1 MASAR
6 LVVGSQTASMLAMGR
21 ARSPSSMLDTGADT
35 VSCPFADPAAGR
47 GVCWLCAAGGG
58 GGVGAGAG
66 GASVPRPRWEGA
78 GEAEAAL
85 SCGCVSALLVCLLL
99 SLVLR
104 WAEGTEPLAAW
115 RRRANSACAFGL
127 MLPLLPLLSCCCRF
141 SRRVGLSSLLLF
153 SLASSLCLPQSRATL
168 LLLLLL

>member
-1 MASAR
+1 
-6 LVVGSQTASMLAMGR
+6 
-21 ARSPSSMLDTGADT
+21 MLDTGADT

-85 SCGCVSALLVCLLL
+85 SCGCVSA
-99 SLVLR
+99 
-104 WAEGTEPLAAW
+104 T
-115 RRRANSACAFGL
+115 
-127 MLPLLPLLSCCCRF
+127 
-141 SRRVGLSSLLLF
+141 
-153 SLASSLCLPQSRATL
+153 ATL
-168 LLLLLL
+168 NPAGGGNGAASIQESAERTRLTTITSEGWPCVKAGCRQEWML